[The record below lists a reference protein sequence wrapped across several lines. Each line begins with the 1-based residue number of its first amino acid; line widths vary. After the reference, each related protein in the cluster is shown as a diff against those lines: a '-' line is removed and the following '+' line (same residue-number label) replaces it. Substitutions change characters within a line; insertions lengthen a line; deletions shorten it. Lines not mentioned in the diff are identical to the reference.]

1 MDDDFGGFRNDK
13 DFADVT
19 LASED
24 GTQIETHKMILALSS
39 PFFKEMLKNNKH
51 PHPLIYMRG
60 VRAEALSAVVDFL
73 YFGEASVN
81 QESLDV
87 FFSLAEELKLKG
99 LTNSSGSNNQE
110 YDTKPRLTEDK
121 FEQKR
126 HQVEEFYE
134 TKPRLT
140 ENNLGQKRQ
149 IMESTS
155 NVRGPVV
162 EYNLSPEPKSSSVGI
177 VSVEAHQLDE
187 QVKSMMTTTETT
199 MTYGNQTRKIFACKV
214 CGKEGDGTN
223 IKTHIEAKHIVSDI
237 IHSCDICGKT
247 SRSRVGLRQHK
258 SRDHSK
264 LKLLQD

>member
-60 VRAEALSAVVDFL
+60 VRTEALSAVVDFL
-73 YFGEASVN
+73 YFGEASVK
-81 QESLDV
+81 QESLDS

-99 LTNSSGSNNQE
+99 WRNSPESNN
-110 YDTKPRLTEDK
+110 
-121 FEQKR
+121 
-126 HQVEEFYE
+126 EEYE

-140 ENNLGQKRQ
+140 ENNFGQKRQ
-149 IMESTS
+149 NVESTS

-162 EYNLSPEPKSSSVGI
+162 EYNLSTEPKSSSVGT
-177 VSVEAHQLDE
+177 VNVEAHQLDE

-199 MTYGNQTRKIFACKV
+199 MTYGNQTRKVFACKV

-247 SRSRVGLRQHK
+247 SRSRVGLTQIKR
-258 SRDHSK
+258 SF
-264 LKLLQD
+264 